1 MLQKK
6 TCPRKKIYRK
16 ISAEGEIRTHETLAS
31 HQLSRRNSLQA
42 GALPLDDL
50 GTGLDFW
57 FYRFVSGWVEPS
69 LSASF
74 HAFG

>member
-1 MLQKK
+1 MQF
-6 TCPRKKIYRK
+6 IFQVK

-50 GTGLDFW
+50 GTVYFLAAFPAA
-57 FYRFVSGWVEPS
+57 VAAS
-69 LSASF
+69 LSDSF
-74 HAFG
+74 HALG